1 MSESRAR
8 GLSWLFVALALGSA
22 VVLFQGGGPAASPG
36 DHDEAHELR
45 HAGNI
50 IPLSE
55 LMGRPELVNQRVL
68 EAELEREDG
77 RVIYEL
83 ELLDDAGRV
92 HERYYDALTGQPLR
106 GSGED

>member
-1 MSESRAR
+1 MSESRAT
-8 GLSWLFVALALGSA
+8 GLSWLFVALALASA
-22 VVLFQGGGPAASPG
+22 VLLFQGGGPAAAPA

-55 LMGRPELVNQRVL
+55 LMGRPELLGHRVL

-92 HERYYDALTGQPLR
+92 HERYYDAVTGQPLR

>member
-1 MSESRAR
+1 MSEYRAI

-22 VVLFQGGGPAASPG
+22 GVLFLDGGPAASPG

-45 HAGNI
+45 HTGNI
-50 IPLSE
+50 LPLSQ
-55 LMGRPELVNQRVL
+55 LMGRPELVGRRVL

-83 ELLDDAGRV
+83 ELLDEAGRV
-92 HERYYDALTGQPLR
+92 HERYYDAVTGQPLR